1 MGFMSEDND
10 WYKVIKQKDYLYVI
24 RERLDEIDPRF
35 LTTYTNIY
43 LILGPDNALLIDTGS
58 GLFPIKPVIDALIEN
73 RELLVI
79 NTHSHFDHRGSNDE
93 FETIYIHENEV
104 RNASMPFDVSI
115 LKDSPKEIVNRYT
128 NRNFVYQPPVNV
140 EPLKDGDRFD
150 LGDISVEVIHT
161 PGHSI
166 GSISLL
172 SSKGELFTGDTAHY
186 GSMYLPKKRDFSII
200 LNSISKLKDL
210 FDAQKIQEIYPS
222 HEDFAVGRELLDD
235 LYDGINNIE
244 NIWETKKKYKFLRA
258 WILEDEIFKYII

>member
-1 MGFMSEDND
+1 MSGSKN
-10 WYKVIKQKDYLYVI
+10 WYEVIKKKDYLYIV
-24 RERLDEIDPRF
+24 RERLDEVDPRF

-43 LILGPDNALLIDTGS
+43 LILGTEKALLIDTGS
-58 GLFPIKPVIDALIEN
+58 GLFPLKLVVDKLSEK

-104 RNASMPFDVSI
+104 RNASMPFDISM
-115 LKDSPKEIVNRYT
+115 LRDSPKEIVNRYSSE
-128 NRNFVYQPPVNV
+128 NFEYKPPANV
-140 EPLKDGDRFD
+140 EPLIDGDRFD

-172 SSKGELFTGDTAHY
+172 TSKGDLFTGDTAHY
-186 GSMYLPKKRDFSII
+186 GSMYLPKKKNFPII
-200 LNSISKLKDL
+200 LNSISKLRDVCDADL
-210 FDAQKIQEIYPS
+210 VQEIYPS
-222 HEDFAVGRELLDD
+222 HEDYAVGRKLLDD

-244 NIWETKKKYKFLRA
+244 NIWETKEKYKFLRA
-258 WILEDEIFKYII
+258 WILEDENFKYII